1 MEKQVYTV
9 AEVAEIMGVS
19 LNVAYR
25 ACHNN
30 EIHSIRLGKR
40 LVIPKVAFDKQMEL
54 TTDEIHDKEHLRTL
68 QR

>member
-30 EIHSIRLGKR
+30 EIYSIRLGKR
-40 LVIPKVAFDKQMEL
+40 LVIPKVAFDRQMEK
-54 TTDEIHDKEHLRTL
+54 TYEL
-68 QR
+68 QPNKRSEAIGR

>member
-19 LNVAYR
+19 RNVAYK

-40 LVIPKVAFDKQMEL
+40 LVIPKVAFDRQMEN
-54 TTDEIHDKEHLRTL
+54 
-68 QR
+68 

>member
-19 LNVAYR
+19 RNVAYK

-40 LVIPKVAFDKQMEL
+40 LVIPKVAFDRQMEK
-54 TTDEIHDKEHLRTL
+54 TYEL
-68 QR
+68 QPNKRSEAIGR